1 MGGASLLKGIE
12 MIGTLQKLKEEGV
25 RLYCFR
31 PDFGA
36 TDAVWRTV
44 FEQYTRRFCAAD
56 RVARRAHRGREQGQ
70 RGDTARIVRFGS
82 G

>member
-1 MGGASLLKGIE
+1 MGGASMLKGIE

-44 FEQYTRRFCAAD
+44 FEQYTRRCCAAD
-56 RVARRAHRGREQGQ
+56 RVALTRL
-70 RGDTARIVRFGS
+70 
-82 G
+82 